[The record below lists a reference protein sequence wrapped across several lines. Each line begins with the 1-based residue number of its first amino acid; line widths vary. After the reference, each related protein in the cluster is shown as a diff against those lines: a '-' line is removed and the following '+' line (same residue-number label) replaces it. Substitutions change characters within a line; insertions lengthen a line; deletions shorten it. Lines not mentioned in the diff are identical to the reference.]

1 VYWDSGLENFRQ
13 IFLGCCVVWR
23 LRGTIAFNNVRHVY
37 MIFESIVAITSAVSA
52 INGLFE
58 QVENGTKNVQ
68 TLLGQLGA
76 ISSGIDKYEIER
88 RNSLTAPLDGEGA
101 MRLAAQKARL
111 DRYHENLKLLS
122 NMNSEAAR
130 VIDVYFEELEAQR
143 QRHRQSVKEAI
154 EKQKRRKQMLKD
166 ISQYGILLV
175 LAIAVAV
182 VTVTLVIKLF
192 GKGI

>member
-1 VYWDSGLENFRQ
+1 
-13 IFLGCCVVWR
+13 
-23 LRGTIAFNNVRHVY
+23 
-37 MIFESIVAITSAVSA
+37 
-52 INGLFE
+52 
-58 QVENGTKNVQ
+58 
-68 TLLGQLGA
+68 
-76 ISSGIDKYEIER
+76 
-88 RNSLTAPLDGEGA
+88 

-111 DRYHENLKLLS
+111 DRYHENLRLLS

-130 VIDVYFEELEAQR
+130 VIDVYFEELEAQK
-143 QRHRQSVKEAI
+143 QRHRQSVREAI

>member
-1 VYWDSGLENFRQ
+1 
-13 IFLGCCVVWR
+13 
-23 LRGTIAFNNVRHVY
+23 

-101 MRLAAQKARL
+101 MRLAAQKAKL
-111 DRYHENLKLLS
+111 DRYHEKLRLLS
-122 NMNSEAAR
+122 SMNSEAAR
-130 VIDVYFEELEAQR
+130 VIDAYFEELEAQK
-143 QRHRQSVKEAI
+143 QRHRLSVKQAI
-154 EKQKRRKQMLKD
+154 ERQRRRRQMLKD
-166 ISQYGILLV
+166 MAQDGILLV
-175 LAIAVAV
+175 LALAVAV
-182 VTVTLVIKLF
+182 VTVTLVVKLF
-192 GKGI
+192 GKGL

>member
-1 VYWDSGLENFRQ
+1 
-13 IFLGCCVVWR
+13 
-23 LRGTIAFNNVRHVY
+23 

-52 INGLFE
+52 ISGLFE
-58 QVENGTKNVQ
+58 QVESGTKNVQ

-88 RNSLTAPLDGEGA
+88 RNSLTAPLDVESA

-111 DRYHENLKLLS
+111 DRYHENLRLLS

-130 VIDVYFEELEAQR
+130 VIDVYFEELEAQK
-143 QRHRQSVKEAI
+143 QRHRQSVREAI

>member
-1 VYWDSGLENFRQ
+1 V
-13 IFLGCCVVWR
+13 
-23 LRGTIAFNNVRHVY
+23 
-37 MIFESIVAITSAVSA
+37 IFESIVAITSAVSA
-52 INGLFE
+52 INGLFQ
-58 QVENGTKNVQ
+58 QVEEGTKNVQ

-88 RNSLTAPLDGEGA
+88 RNSLTAPLDGESA

-122 NMNSEAAR
+122 NMNSDAAR
-130 VIDVYFEELEAQR
+130 VIDAYFEELEAQK
-143 QRHRQSVKEAI
+143 QRHRKSVKEAI
-154 EKQKRRKQMLKD
+154 EKQKRRRQMLKD

>member
-1 VYWDSGLENFRQ
+1 
-13 IFLGCCVVWR
+13 
-23 LRGTIAFNNVRHVY
+23 

-52 INGLFE
+52 INGLFQ
-58 QVENGTKNVQ
+58 QVEEGTKNVQ

-88 RNSLTAPLDGEGA
+88 RNSLTSPLDGESA

-111 DRYHENLKLLS
+111 DRYHENLRLLS
-122 NMNSEAAR
+122 NMNSDAAR
-130 VIDVYFEELEAQR
+130 VIDAYFEELEAQK
-143 QRHRQSVKEAI
+143 QRHRESVQQAI
-154 EKQKRRKQMLKD
+154 ERQKRRRQMIKD
-166 ISQYGILLV
+166 ISQYGILII

-192 GKGI
+192 GKGL

>member
-1 VYWDSGLENFRQ
+1 
-13 IFLGCCVVWR
+13 
-23 LRGTIAFNNVRHVY
+23 

-52 INGLFE
+52 INGLFQ
-58 QVENGTKNVQ
+58 QVEEGTKNVQ

-88 RNSLTAPLDGEGA
+88 RNSLTAPLDGESA

-130 VIDVYFEELEAQR
+130 VIDAYFEELEAQR
-143 QRHRQSVKEAI
+143 QRHKQSVREAI

-175 LAIAVAV
+175 LALAVAV

-192 GKGI
+192 DKGI